1 VCVDDNDTVYI
12 ANCYPYTYS
21 DCQIYLQKMQKQATK
36 SILKRTV
43 LCKSLAGNDLDLLLI
58 TNFDSSE
65 DEIAAR
71 KAIILTARV
80 HPGETN
86 SSFIMQGI
94 LELLTGQDKLAKQL
108 RNTYVFKVVPML
120 NPDGV
125 IIGNYR
131 CSLSGLD
138 LNRQYLTPTNK
149 TTPEIFAVK
158 EVRVFLNMRYRW

>member
-1 VCVDDNDTVYI
+1 MSFTTTFKCNFFPIVLGFSIDDNDSTYL
-12 ANCYPYTYS
+12 AYGYPYTYTE
-21 DCQIYLQKMQKQATK
+21 CYTFLNKLCKHTPK
-36 SILKRTV
+36 SILKRST

-65 DEIAAR
+65 DEIASR
-71 KAIILTARV
+71 KAVILTARV

-86 SSFIMQGI
+86 SSFIMHGL
-94 LELLTGQDKLAKQL
+94 LEYLVSSNDKHARSL

-131 CSLSGLD
+131 CNLSGLD
-138 LNRQYLTPTNK
+138 LNRQYTN
-149 TTPEIFAVK
+149 P
-158 EVRVFLNMRYRW
+158 